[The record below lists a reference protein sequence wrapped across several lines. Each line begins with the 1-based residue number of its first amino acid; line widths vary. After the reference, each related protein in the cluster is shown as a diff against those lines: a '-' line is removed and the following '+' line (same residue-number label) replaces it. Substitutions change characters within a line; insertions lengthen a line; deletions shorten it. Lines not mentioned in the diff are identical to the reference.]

1 MVTSFDFVNLGIRF
15 LGKNE
20 HLKSKLDG
28 IVICG
33 LPRSGTTALA
43 AGFQSAGFNLGS
55 GLSNVVEDQ
64 RFRNAVAA
72 QDPSVLSQYFRARKD
87 NSTDLPFCVKYPDA
101 YQSISLISKVAPNV
115 CILISTRDPFCI
127 AMRNNIS
134 MFADFKAF
142 FRKSVTEYKKM
153 HDNIMDNV
161 ESANIVLVSYEK
173 LLSSPLITFDNL
185 FSLLLPNKCNID
197 EMASLASKAIEINP
211 KGYLEESNI
220 RPVYSVDVFTPSLI
234 SGYCFFKSAPNR
246 AVELELLFNDLV
258 IQTARCDI
266 SREDILTIHP
276 TGLCGFEFKPG
287 ESSRLTDQQ
296 VYLRIKGTSHI
307 IHIGA
312 FD

>member
-87 NSTDLPFCVKYPDA
+87 DSTDLPFCVKYPDA

-115 CILISTRDPFCI
+115 
-127 AMRNNIS
+127 
-134 MFADFKAF
+134 
-142 FRKSVTEYKKM
+142 
-153 HDNIMDNV
+153 
-161 ESANIVLVSYEK
+161 
-173 LLSSPLITFDNL
+173 
-185 FSLLLPNKCNID
+185 
-197 EMASLASKAIEINP
+197 
-211 KGYLEESNI
+211 
-220 RPVYSVDVFTPSLI
+220 
-234 SGYCFFKSAPNR
+234 
-246 AVELELLFNDLV
+246 
-258 IQTARCDI
+258 
-266 SREDILTIHP
+266 
-276 TGLCGFEFKPG
+276 
-287 ESSRLTDQQ
+287 
-296 VYLRIKGTSHI
+296 
-307 IHIGA
+307 
-312 FD
+312 